1 MGPSTGML
9 ERSLEASGGGSGS
22 IIDGTHHF
30 SVRVYFEDTDTGGI
44 VYHANYLKYME
55 RARTEI
61 LRLCGLEQS
70 ASTIEQGVGYAV
82 RSCNVEFLMPAV
94 LDDVLEVRSTLR
106 KIGGAYLDA
115 EQNVWRGGEQ
125 LTKGKVRAVCIGNSG
140 APRRH
145 PREVVEK
152 MATILP
158 ITSDKTLKT
167 EN

>member
-1 MGPSTGML
+1 ML
-9 ERSLEASGGGSGS
+9 DRPIAENAPTSGTILNGV
-22 IIDGTHHF
+22 HHF

-70 ASTIEQGVGYAV
+70 ASTAKEDVGYAV
-82 RSCNVEFLMPAV
+82 RSCNVEFLVPAV
-94 LDDVLEVRSTLR
+94 LDDVLEVRSTLL

-115 EQNVWRGGEQ
+115 EQDIWRGDDQ
-125 LTKGKVRAVCIGNSG
+125 LTKGTVRAVCINNQG

-145 PREVVEK
+145 PRDVIDR

-158 ITSDKTLKT
+158 ITSHKIPKT
-167 EN
+167 ET